1 MSLQIEEQ
9 EREGVRILN
18 MKGRITTGE
27 EAMLFRETIQG
38 LAAAGTSRVVLN
50 LGEVDYIDSTG
61 LGAIVMCST
70 AVRKA
75 GGQMK
80 LLNLNKRTVELLVMT
95 KLATIFEIFTDVQDA
110 VNSFFPDRKIQKFD
124 ILDFVQQQAKK
135 DQ

>member
-1 MSLQIEEQ
+1 MSLEIEQQ
-9 EREGVRILN
+9 EREGIKILN
-18 MKGRITTGE
+18 MTGRITTGE
-27 EAMLFRETIQG
+27 EAMLFRETIQK
-38 LAAAGTSRVVLN
+38 LAGSGSNRLVLN
-50 LGEVDYIDSTG
+50 LGDVDYIDSTG

-95 KLATIFEIFTDVQDA
+95 KLATIFEIFSDVQDA

-124 ILDFVQQQAKK
+124 ILNFVQQQSKK
-135 DQ
+135 E